1 MLSEG
6 KFEAGRAFERMG
18 EDAEKAAAKAAMEL
32 ADRKVKF
39 DHYNGKSS
47 LVEDS
52 YDKSI
57 ISFDKHT
64 HHKWAENH
72 EMKYADVVL
81 AGCIRNTS
89 LAREKVKA
97 LGVKISSFGAQLAD
111 GNLNS
116 QMKEMLRGN
125 LNLASSQ
132 YKSAQSE
139 LQKVLAEELV
149 ARAKLMEISGQFTNR
164 KKEKI

>member
-1 MLSEG
+1 MG
-6 KFEAGRAFERMG
+6 MG

-52 YDKSI
+52 YDKST
-57 ISFDKHT
+57 ISF
-64 HHKWAENH
+64 
-72 EMKYADVVL
+72 
-81 AGCIRNTS
+81 
-89 LAREKVKA
+89 ARETVKTLGAKV
-97 LGVKISSFGAQLAD
+97 SSFGAQLAD
-111 GNLNS
+111 SNLNS

-139 LQKVLAEELV
+139 LQRRLAEELV
-149 ARAKLMEISGQFTNR
+149 ARAKLMEISGQFYESQKG
-164 KKEKI
+164 KKSSVKEIARLSEELYASRNTA